1 MAISVDLSGFVCV
14 VTGISDG
21 GLGPGIAARFV
32 DAGANVALIYRSAA
46 EFAINLAADLSDGDV
61 QVEAFVCEDLSDAT
75 QVSTVFEQVS
85 NRFGRID
92 TLVNNAGVQPV
103 VRLAEMTSAEWESVM
118 AVNTGSVF
126 AATQAAVQA
135 MVMTGGGSVVNI
147 ASIEGHR
154 AAKGH
159 AHYSASKAAILM
171 HTKAAAVECADSG
184 VRVNSVSPG
193 LIDRPGLDDAW
204 PSGVER
210 WKSVAPLGRLGTPE
224 DIGSACVFLA
234 SPLAS
239 WMTGVDL
246 IVDGGVSV
254 CPTW

>member
-1 MAISVDLSGFVCV
+1 MAISVDLSGSVCV

-32 DAGANVALIYRSAA
+32 DAGASVALIYRSAA
-46 EFAINLAADLSDGDV
+46 EFATKLAADLSDGDV
-61 QVEAFVCEDLSDAT
+61 QVEAFACKDLSDAN
-75 QVSTVFEQVS
+75 QVLTVFEQVR

-103 VRLAEMTSAEWESVM
+103 VRLAEMTSAEWELVM

-126 AATQAAVQA
+126 AATQAAVEA
-135 MVMTGGGSVVNI
+135 MAMTGGGSVINI

-171 HTKAAAVECADSG
+171 HTKAAAVECADAG

-239 WMTGVDL
+239 WMTGVDI

-254 CPTW
+254 RPTW